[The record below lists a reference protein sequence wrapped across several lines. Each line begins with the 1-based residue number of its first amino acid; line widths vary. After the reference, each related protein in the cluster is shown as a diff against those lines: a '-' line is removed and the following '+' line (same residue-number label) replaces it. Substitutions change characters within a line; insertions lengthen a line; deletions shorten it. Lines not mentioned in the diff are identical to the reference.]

1 MADPAPAPAPA
12 APAPAAP
19 AAPAANQ
26 PWYQGVEGV
35 DPEIVGYFQTKG
47 LDRKTPAEAA
57 VLAAKAAREAERF
70 VGIPTAQL
78 LRFPKDAADE
88 AGWTALHTRLGRPA
102 DAKGYDLA
110 AVKRADGTPLDEA
123 SAEFYR
129 TLAFKQN
136 MPKDAAPALVAE
148 LVKREE
154 SAAASAAVERTA
166 KLAEE
171 KAKLATNWG
180 PQAIPNMEIA
190 KRGAAA
196 LGITPEEVAALEGVI
211 GYAKT
216 MEAMRRVGVLGKEDA
231 YFTSTGKSGD
241 GIMTREQAAS
251 RKAEL
256 MADNAWRDSYLNGD
270 AAKRRE
276 MEGLNR
282 MLSS

>member
-1 MADPAPAPAPA
+1 MAEPAPAPAPA
-12 APAPAAP
+12 AAPAP
-19 AAPAANQ
+19 APAANQ
-26 PWYQGVEGV
+26 PWFQGADAETIGV
-35 DPEIVGYFQTKG
+35 LQTKG
-47 LDRKTPAEAA
+47 WDKKQPNEAA
-57 VLAAKAAREAERF
+57 LEAVRAYREAEKF

-88 AGWTALHTRLGRPA
+88 AGWTAVHTRLGRPA
-102 DAKGYDLA
+102 DAKGYDLST
-110 AVKRADGTPLDEA
+110 VKRADGTALDEA

-190 KRGAAA
+190 KRGAAL
-196 LGITPEEVAALEGVI
+196 LGLTPEEVGALEGVV

-216 MEAMRRVGVLGKEDA
+216 MEAMRRIGVLGKEDT

-241 GIMTREQAAS
+241 GIMTREQAVARRS
-251 RKAEL
+251 EL
-256 MADNAWRDSYLNGD
+256 MADKAWVKSYLDGD
-270 AAKRRE
+270 AAKNRE
-276 MEGLNR
+276 MQGLNK
-282 MLSS
+282 MLSAT